1 MSAQTITPS
10 RHEKIEWARCAQA
23 LYWIPD
29 QNARMIAH
37 RMAGAASQPDG
48 AAMDLAR
55 FDGIAHYYRQW
66 LVFGAQSML
75 SEEAQS

>member
-29 QNARMIAH
+29 QN
-37 RMAGAASQPDG
+37 ASQPDG